1 MDRRCAAREPQKID
15 RLDCGRDASQQVLQ
29 RHETAPQARFLG
41 AHSNPEVALQV
52 PRAVERE
59 PQQIDRLWAPP
70 AVFGGM
76 SLREPAKFDELVLAG
91 SRVRPNF
98 PSRLHKASWTRRASS
113 RYWKHITKSSMYLIM
128 WASPRSRGLTT
139 RSNHRSS
146 T

>member
-1 MDRRCAAREPQKID
+1 MAPQRGVESVDLFPDRQVPYS
-15 RLDCGRDASQQVLQ
+15 SQQVLQ

-59 PQQIDRLWAPP
+59 PQKVDRLWALP

-76 SLREPAKFDELVLAG
+76 SLREPAKFDELGLGRFQGQAELSQPFAQGVLDAKG
-91 SRVRPNF
+91 ILS
-98 PSRLHKASWTRRASS
+98 
-113 RYWKHITKSSMYLIM
+113 YWKHITKSSMYLIM
-128 WASPRSRGLTT
+128 WASPRNRGLTT
-139 RSNHRSS
+139 RSNHRSR